1 MWGLCVSSLFCYA
14 VLCVFSSFVII
25 PVGKRWTFIVLCM
38 LCGFYCYCSMP
49 LHHGTV
55 SGLQCVIV
63 AIPGHTHLIGVVFVR
78 RTHILFMFTFNFVVV
93 FSMEILEM

>member
-1 MWGLCVSSLFCYA
+1 
-14 VLCVFSSFVII
+14 
-25 PVGKRWTFIVLCM
+25 
-38 LCGFYCYCSMP
+38 MP
-49 LHHGTV
+49 LHHGAV

-63 AIPGHTHLIGVVFVR
+63 AVPGHTHLIGVVFVR